1 MTVKI
6 DDSALL
12 TRKLGRQINDYIVGE
27 LKKHGICGIVTSH
40 GGILYHLFNKESLKM
55 GEIAELIDKD
65 RSTVT
70 TLISKLSSMGYV
82 KLEKDKSDK
91 RANLVSLT
99 EKGKAIEPIMDEI
112 SYGLNEIM
120 YRGISSNERSEY
132 YNTLR
137 KMISNFNS

>member
-6 DDSALL
+6 DDSVML
-12 TRKLGRQINDYIVGE
+12 TRKLGRQINDYIISE
-27 LKKHGICGIVTSH
+27 LKKHGISGIVTSH
-40 GGILYHLFNKESLKM
+40 GGILYHLFSKESLKM
-55 GEIAELIDKD
+55 GEIAQLIDKD

-70 TLISKLSSMGYV
+70 TLVGKLSQMGYV

-99 EKGKAIEPIMDEI
+99 KRGREVEPIMDEI
-112 SYGLNEIM
+112 SQGLNEMM
-120 YRGISSNERSEY
+120 YRDISSEERNEY
-132 YNTLR
+132 YNTIQ

>member
-27 LKKHGICGIVTSH
+27 LKKHGISGIVTSH
-40 GGILYHLFNKESLKM
+40 GGILYHLFNRKTLKM
-55 GEIAELIDKD
+55 GEIAMLIDKD

-70 TLISKLSSMGYV
+70 TLIGKLSAMGYV

-91 RANLVSLT
+91 RASLVSLT
-99 EKGKAIEPIMDEI
+99 EKGRKIEPIMDEI
-112 SYGLNEIM
+112 SYGLNEKM
-120 YRGISSNERSEY
+120 YKDITSDQRSEY
-132 YNTLR
+132 YNTLK

>member
-27 LKKHGICGIVTSH
+27 LKKQGISGIVTSH
-40 GGILYHLFNKESLKM
+40 GGILYHLFSKDSLKM
-55 GEIAELIDKD
+55 GEIAQLIDKD

-70 TLISKLSSMGYV
+70 TLISKLSKMGYV
-82 KLEKDKSDK
+82 KLQKDKSDK

-99 EKGKAIEPIMDEI
+99 KKGRDIEPIMDRI
-112 SYGLNEIM
+112 SYGLNEKM
-120 YRGISSNERSEY
+120 YKDISPEQRSEY
-132 YNTLR
+132 YNTLQ
-137 KMISNFNS
+137 KMISNFNI